1 MTLTVRGGTV
11 VPTLVDPVP
20 EALDVRIDAGRVTSL
35 DPALLGAAHDGGATS
50 DEVLDAAGCLV
61 MPGLVCAHTHAY
73 SALARG
79 MPYRLAPPRDFV
91 ETLRRVWWRLDRA
104 LDEPS
109 IRSSARVAA
118 IEALR
123 AGTTTL
129 VDHHASPRAIDGC
142 LDIVAEAFAEVGI
155 RSVLAYE
162 VTDRDGPG
170 RAAAGVAEND
180 RFLERVRS
188 GRLPLARALVGAHA
202 SFTLAPATLQACID
216 VARRHAV
223 GLHIHVAEDAADE
236 RDAETRFGVRVVQ
249 RLADAGGLTDR
260 ALLAH
265 AVHLDEVEAALVRGS
280 GATVV
285 VNARSNLSNRV
296 GRAPVERLGDH
307 VALGTDGIG
316 GDMFEESRVAF
327 LAQRSADVVGDSAW
341 ALGALATGARLAA
354 RCFDEPELGGLSL
367 GAPADLVVLDY
378 RPPTPLTGET
388 WPGHWIYGLS
398 AAAVRDV
405 VVAGRIVLRDRQPT
419 LVAADKILAEAR
431 IQAGCLWDRLE
442 AIDEHPFTQQAG
454 P

>member
-1 MTLTVRGGTV
+1 MTLIVRGGTV

-20 EALDVRIDAGRVTSL
+20 EALDVRIDAGRITSL
-35 DPALLGAAHDGGATS
+35 EPAPSGASRDPGAS
-50 DEVLDAAGCLV
+50 DEVLDAASCIV

-79 MPYRLAPPRDFV
+79 MPYRLPPPRDFV
-91 ETLRRVWWRLDRA
+91 EILRRVWWRLDRA

-109 IRSSARVAA
+109 IGASARVAA

-129 VDHHASPRAIDGC
+129 VDHHASPRAIDGS

-162 VTDRDGPG
+162 VTDRDGPV

-180 RFLERVRS
+180 RFLGRVAAGTR
-188 GRLPLARALVGAHA
+188 PLARALVGAHA
-202 SFTLAPATLQACID
+202 SFTLSPATLEACID

-223 GLHIHVAEDAADE
+223 GLHVHVAEDAADE
-236 RDAETRFGVRVVQ
+236 RDAEARFGIRVAQ

-260 ALLAH
+260 AVLAH
-265 AVHLDEVEAALVRGS
+265 AVHVDTIEAALVRAS
-280 GATVV
+280 GAIVA
-285 VNARSNLSNRV
+285 VNARSNLNNRV
-296 GRAPVERLGDH
+296 GRAPVEWLGER

-327 LAQRSADVVGDSAW
+327 LAQRSADVVGDPAW
-341 ALGALATGARLAA
+341 ALGSLVTGAGLAA
-354 RCFDEPELGGLSL
+354 RCFDEPALGELRS

-378 RPPTPLTGET
+378 RPPTPLSAEA

-405 VVAGRIVLRDRQPT
+405 VVAGRVVVRDRQPT
-419 LVAADKILAEAR
+419 LVDAARVVAEAR

-442 AIDEHPFTQQAG
+442 AIEEHPFMAEVR